1 MEANFDMWDYQ
12 QPVGAAVAIEDDP
25 ISLRYSQNSHK
36 KSKKGKPTPEE
47 LAFKKAQ
54 SANKKAEREAVKNMK
69 GGGKGKKKKGK

>member
-1 MEANFDMWDYQ
+1 MPGRGTEKPLKN
-12 QPVGAAVAIEDDP
+12 
-25 ISLRYSQNSHK
+25 K

-54 SANKKAEREAVKNMK
+54 SANKKAERDAVKNMK

>member
-1 MEANFDMWDYQ
+1 MPGRGTEKPLKN
-12 QPVGAAVAIEDDP
+12 
-25 ISLRYSQNSHK
+25 K